1 MIFHSYEF
9 LSNTIY
15 IVVKVNENDI
25 IYNDYWGEKG
35 NMYFVRDKTVQLQAR
50 VMDLRD
56 KFTSLYA

>member
-15 IVVKVNENDI
+15 IVIKVNENDI
-25 IYNDYWGEKG
+25 IYNDYWGKKG
-35 NMYFVRDKTVQLQAR
+35 NTNFVRDKTVQLQAR